1 MPKKA
6 SISNR
11 LSRKEQQNL
20 DVEIGFLEGLIRRA
34 PDYFDAL
41 QVLGDDYTRRG
52 RFSEGLRVDKQL
64 VRLRPSDSMA
74 HYNLACSYSLT
85 DQIELAA
92 KALLHALDLGYRDFR
107 WLLQDP
113 DLENLRN
120 DRKFRSV
127 RSKIRALR
135 IPIR

>member
-6 SISNR
+6 STSKR
-11 LSRKEQQNL
+11 LSRKEQRNL
-20 DVEIGFLEGLIRRA
+20 DIEIDFLEGLIRRA

-52 RFSEGLRVDKQL
+52 RFSEGLQIDEQL
-64 VRLRPSDSMA
+64 VKLRPADSMA

-85 DQIELAA
+85 NQVELAA
-92 KALLHALDLGYRDFR
+92 KALMRALDLGYRDFR

-120 DRKFRSV
+120 HRKFRSV
-127 RSKIRALR
+127 QSRIRALR
-135 IPIR
+135 ISVR